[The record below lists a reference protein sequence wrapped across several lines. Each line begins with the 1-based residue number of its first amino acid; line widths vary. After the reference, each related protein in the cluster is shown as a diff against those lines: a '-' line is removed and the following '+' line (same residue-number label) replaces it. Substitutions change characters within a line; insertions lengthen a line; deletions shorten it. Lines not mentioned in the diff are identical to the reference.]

1 MQAKIDRG
9 LKHQDISY
17 QLELSANNLRDI
29 IREYP
34 AKEIKK
40 GLSDLYNKVEKH
52 LVENSSLLDVVWREM
67 SHEFINQYKNY
78 EHLIK
83 MCYEG
88 QSIKFEFT
96 ESDIY
101 RIFNEISIEKSKDHK
116 F

>member
-1 MQAKIDRG
+1 MK
-9 LKHQDISY
+9 
-17 QLELSANNLRDI
+17 EI

-34 AKEIKK
+34 AKEVKK
-40 GLSDLYNKVEKH
+40 GLDDLYNKVEKH
-52 LVENSSLLDVVWREM
+52 LVENSNLLEVVWREM

-83 MCYEG
+83 LCYEG
-88 QSIKFEFT
+88 HSIKFEFT

-101 RIFNEISIEKSKDHK
+101 NFFNDISIERSKK